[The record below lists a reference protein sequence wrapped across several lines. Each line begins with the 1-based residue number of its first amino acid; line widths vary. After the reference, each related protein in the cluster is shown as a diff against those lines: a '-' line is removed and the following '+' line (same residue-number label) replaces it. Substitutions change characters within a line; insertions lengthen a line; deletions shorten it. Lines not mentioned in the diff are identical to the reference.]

1 MPTFLSLTQL
11 YTANFLSLESPSNL
25 YQQPKKQHQAWRSVK
40 VDESRS
46 CWVSCQLK
54 HCRGLWFGIVRV
66 FLVLSLLFTGKYIAT
81 KSKQNTVL
89 LEKDWCSQ
97 TCHWGG
103 QRPCSHTAWPGRRAL
118 GHKDP
123 LCIWMNLLVRQ
134 QVTSS
139 PFPYLLTQVSASE
152 LLCVAVGV

>member
-11 YTANFLSLESPSNL
+11 YTANFLGLESPSNL
-25 YQQPKKQHQAWRSVK
+25 YQQLKKQHQAWRSVK
-40 VDESRS
+40 VDKSRS

-54 HCRGLWFGIVRV
+54 HCRGICIRV
-66 FLVLSLLFTGKYIAT
+66 FLVLSPLFIGKYIAT

-89 LEKDWCSQ
+89 LEKDWCIQ
-97 TCHWGG
+97 TCYWGR
-103 QRPCSHTAWPGRRAL
+103 QRPCSHTTWRGRRAL

-134 QVTSS
+134 QVTTSS
-139 PFPYLLTQVSASE
+139 PFPHLLTQVSASE

>member
-1 MPTFLSLTQL
+1 MPTFLSLIQL
-11 YTANFLSLESPSNL
+11 YTANFLGLESPSNL

-66 FLVLSLLFTGKYIAT
+66 FLVLSPLFTGKYIAT